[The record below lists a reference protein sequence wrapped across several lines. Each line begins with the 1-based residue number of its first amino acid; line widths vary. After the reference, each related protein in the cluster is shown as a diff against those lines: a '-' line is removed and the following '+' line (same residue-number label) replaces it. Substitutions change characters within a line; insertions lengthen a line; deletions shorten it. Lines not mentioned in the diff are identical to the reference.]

1 MWTEGLLLL
10 LLIATAGGA
19 AGWLAGSRRSVKR
32 EPQREDMSS
41 SSLITETERRMLE
54 LVAKGAPL
62 SEVLNTLTEAVERI
76 SPESHCTIMLLDEE
90 HRRRLLMASGP
101 SLPPA
106 YLQATNGLE
115 IGPEVGACGSAAYRN
130 QTVVIEDIATD
141 PRFEGARDFVLS
153 HGLRSVW
160 SQPVRD
166 STGAVLGTFAIYRR
180 QVSSPRPQE
189 LRLVRVA
196 GQLAGNA
203 IERIRAEKQLL
214 DAVRRLSLAERVAR
228 FGIWEADFQKNIVTL
243 SEGLA
248 ALLERPP
255 SRFQLTPFEF
265 EAMVHPDDRHDLW
278 SSADG
283 RKVLAGTQQAEFR
296 LVLPSGT
303 VRWMRS
309 QWAFEPGSQSPTRA
323 TGAMIDVTKEK
334 DMLVEAEQE
343 RAAAEASARVARQ
356 AERLEQDRKM
366 ILELVANDQPLEQVA
381 ATMATTVAS
390 HLPGSLCAI
399 RIEVPDDAKIAL
411 YPDFPPALAEAC
423 EGVELAS
430 IKDTLTAAPIERLSD
445 SADWPRRVR
454 RVGKDP
460 HPLYRAV
467 PVVRNSQRVG
477 IILSLLRE
485 ESCDFQSQHKL
496 LESWGRFASL
506 AVERRSLYKQ
516 LSFRAQYDSLTNLLN
531 RASLYERLAGLIRGS
546 SAGNAVAIIYLDLD
560 SFKEINDALGHAAG
574 DVVLKHVARQIV
586 ASVRRTDAVARI
598 GGDEFVI
605 VLPGVSDRSQVVQV
619 ANTIAQAIAVP
630 VEVEDRLLAT
640 GASLGIS
647 LYPSDGE
654 DTDTLLKVA
663 DESMYKVKLTHRSRR
678 ASEALAHGSADRA
691 AGNRA
696 VSEGIPSGDGLAQ
709 GSSGLERSP
718 IAI

>member
-1 MWTEGLLLL
+1 MWFEGILLLL
-10 LLIATAGGA
+10 LAVAGMAAGWLIATAGSGKQ
-19 AGWLAGSRRSVKR
+19 GT
-32 EPQREDMSS
+32 QREDMAG

-62 SEVLNTLTEAVERI
+62 SEVLNTLTEEVERI

-90 HRRRLLMASGP
+90 HRHRLLMASGP

-106 YLQATNGLE
+106 YLQATSGLE

-130 QTVVIEDIATD
+130 ETVIVEDIATD

-166 STGAVLGTFAIYRR
+166 SKGSVLGTFAIYRR

-203 IERIRAEKQLL
+203 IERIRAEKQLS
-214 DAVRRLSLAERVAR
+214 DAVRRLNLAERVAR

-248 ALLERPP
+248 ALFERPP

-278 SSADG
+278 SSAER
-283 RKVLAGTQQAEFR
+283 RKAHVGTQQAEFR
-296 LVLPSGT
+296 LVLPSGN
-303 VRWMRS
+303 VRWVRS
-309 QWAFEPGSQSPTRA
+309 QWAFEAGSNPATRA
-323 TGAMIDVTKEK
+323 TGAMIDVTNEK

-343 RAAAEASARVARQ
+343 RAAAEAAARVARQ

-381 ATMATTVAS
+381 ATMAATVAS

-399 RIEVPDDAKIAL
+399 RIHVPDEEKIAL
-411 YPDFPPALAEAC
+411 YPGFPPALVEAC

-430 IKDTLTAAPIERLSD
+430 MRETFTASPIENLSD
-445 SADWPRRVR
+445 TPDWARRVAL
-454 RVGKDP
+454 VGKNP
-460 HPLYRAV
+460 HRLYRAV
-467 PVVRNSQRVG
+467 PVVRDSRRVG
-477 IILSLLRE
+477 MILSLLPDE
-485 ESCDFQSQHKL
+485 CADSQSQQKL

-506 AVERRSLYKQ
+506 AVERRGLYKQ

-531 RASLYERLAGLIRGS
+531 RASLYERLAGLIHSTGS
-546 SAGNAVAIIYLDLD
+546 ATPLAIIYLDLD
-560 SFKEINDALGHAAG
+560 SFKEINDTLGHAAG
-574 DVVLKHVARQIV
+574 DIVLKHVARQI
-586 ASVRRTDAVARI
+586 ATSVRRTDTVARI
-598 GGDEFVI
+598 GGDEFVV
-605 VLPGVSDRSQVVQV
+605 VLPGISDRSWLVQI

-630 VEVEDRLLAT
+630 VEVEGRLLTT
-640 GASLGIS
+640 GASLGTS
-647 LYPSDGE
+647 MYPMDGA

-678 ASEALAHGSADRA
+678 ASQARADE
-691 AGNRA
+691 
-696 VSEGIPSGDGLAQ
+696 SF
-709 GSSGLERSP
+709 GLEQSS
-718 IAI
+718 IAV